1 MADLKGL
8 RNIAGLTQAE
18 LAEKVGV
25 SENTIQN
32 WENGK
37 TIPKGDNLNQ
47 YLSALGIK
55 SQAEMKRI
63 AGEISVVSSMDE
75 HEVIDNTPYFLFPEG
90 SEQVERIRNCYA
102 SAEELDMLAYVDY
115 VSWNGKYSKLERRG
129 DTRYPLEFAFFER
142 YGGYNATRKKI
153 SDARKR
159 LGGLYSEALA
169 FAEENPGCDFR
180 LVSFERALIINKIA
194 LFLGNT
200 NCLKEWKDLY
210 DSLKTIEAVGTEI
223 LSPANLRIRMEKGQ
237 EIERL
242 LSNCVDRMTGEVNLG
257 KLEGYVELEVNN
269 VLQPLNISML
279 RLTERGEQL
288 IQWFDEINNV

>member
-1 MADLKGL
+1 M
-8 RNIAGLTQAE
+8 
-18 LAEKVGV
+18 
-25 SENTIQN
+25 
-32 WENGK
+32 
-37 TIPKGDNLNQ
+37 NQ

>member
-153 SDARKR
+153 SDARNR

-180 LVSFERALIINKIA
+180 LVSFDRALIINKIA